1 MEADRIRV
9 AVVYALA
16 EEQTTVELEL
26 RQGATVADALAAS
39 RLQEI
44 LPGNSFAG
52 FRIGVWGALVLAH
65 TELRDRDRVEIYRE
79 LVADPKQARRQRARQ
94 QRASRMRR

>member
-1 MEADRIRV
+1 MKIRV
-9 AVVYALA
+9 EVVYALP
-16 EEQTTVELEL
+16 QTQTIVELEL
-26 RQGATVADALAAS
+26 RLGATVADALAAS

-52 FRIGVWGALVLAH
+52 FRIGVWGATVLPD
-65 TELRDRDRVEIYRE
+65 TELRNRDRVEIYRE

-94 QRASRMRR
+94 QRTPRARR

>member
-1 MEADRIRV
+1 MKIRV
-9 AVVYALA
+9 EVVYALPQA
-16 EEQTTVELEL
+16 QTIVELEL
-26 RQGATVADALAAS
+26 RQGATVADALTAS

-52 FRIGVWGALVLAH
+52 FRIGVWGACVSPH
-65 TELRDRDRVEIYRE
+65 TELRDCDRVEIYRE

>member
-1 MEADRIRV
+1 MKIRV
-9 AVVYALA
+9 AVVYALPEA
-16 EEQTTVELEL
+16 QTIVKLEL
-26 RQGATVADALAAS
+26 QQGATVADALAAS

-52 FRIGVWGALVLAH
+52 IRIGVWGASVLPD

-79 LVADPKQARRQRARQ
+79 LVADPKQARRQRARR
-94 QRASRMRR
+94 QRVPGIRR

>member
-1 MEADRIRV
+1 MKIRV
-9 AVVYALA
+9 EVVYALPEA
-16 EEQTTVELEL
+16 QTIVELEL
-26 RQGATVADALAAS
+26 RLGATVADALTAS

-52 FRIGVWGALVLAH
+52 IRIGVWGATVSPD

-79 LVADPKQARRQRARQ
+79 LAADPKQARRQRARQ
-94 QRASRMRR
+94 QRVSRTHR

>member
-1 MEADRIRV
+1 MKIRV
-9 AVVYALA
+9 EVVYALPDS
-16 EEQTTVELEL
+16 QMIVELVL
-26 RQGATVADALAAS
+26 RQGATVADALTAS

-52 FRIGVWGALVLAH
+52 FRIGVWGASVLPD

-79 LVADPKQARRQRARQ
+79 LVADPKQARHQRATQ
-94 QRASRMRR
+94 QRVARTRR